1 MQQKT
6 IAYSQVLMLFSQ
18 EAVLVANYLHV
29 TCSLY
34 NYYYNYC
41 RDSYDDLQRHAV
53 EALLD
58 SQTNIDSDG
67 IVSDEEILP
76 LSILDFTNSELQI
89 VEDYLT
95 PGAYKTASKL
105 GL

>member
-1 MQQKT
+1 MMICKD
-6 IAYSQVLMLFSQ
+6 
-18 EAVLVANYLHV
+18 N
-29 TCSLY
+29 
-34 NYYYNYC
+34 
-41 RDSYDDLQRHAV
+41 AV

-95 PGAYKTASKL
+95 PGAYKTEQIRSVKKDC
-105 GL
+105 

>member
-1 MQQKT
+1 MMICKD
-6 IAYSQVLMLFSQ
+6 
-18 EAVLVANYLHV
+18 N
-29 TCSLY
+29 
-34 NYYYNYC
+34 
-41 RDSYDDLQRHAV
+41 AV

-89 VEDYLT
+89 VED
-95 PGAYKTASKL
+95 
-105 GL
+105 

>member
-1 MQQKT
+1 
-6 IAYSQVLMLFSQ
+6 MLWI
-18 EAVLVANYLHV
+18 
-29 TCSLY
+29 
-34 NYYYNYC
+34 
-41 RDSYDDLQRHAV
+41 
-53 EALLD
+53 ALLD